1 MNLRIKLFTAFLGLV
16 IIPLFVLGIITF
28 FVTFNSIEKKYSQQA
43 EYSLKA
49 IGYSIKNVFQEMD
62 NVTDNGIAKGVFQA
76 ALSAK
81 DPDTQDLT
89 ATTQLEL
96 NANQRNFRSLL
107 YSHPAIDYAFLYNIH
122 GGRESNVIAIFNKEN
137 FETLPYEKFKEHP
150 LYTEVMALNGQPKWI
165 APHEYPEL
173 TGSDNVF
180 TQIRLIKELSN
191 LERVGVLVVQIK
203 NWEFEKIFQNLK
215 LGSQMR
221 DTRFML
227 VNDKGL
233 ILYDYQ
239 SELDGQQIGAY
250 LLKDWELG
258 EGYRSFKG
266 KFNGKESVISI
277 YKLQDYPWSLV
288 SVTSWSYLSQEVTT
302 FAKWFVAIICVCVLT
317 AMLFNFIFINRI
329 TGTIGV
335 IVRFMRKVESGD
347 LNARVDEKGDD
358 ELLLLQ
364 KGFNNQMDKINELF
378 DQVKREQ
385 LQKANAE
392 LRVLQAQIKPH
403 FLFNTLESI
412 NVLAVQNEGRKV
424 SEMVLRLASIL
435 RISIQDK
442 EEIKLSLEVEHLR
455 SYLEIQKFRFDELF
469 EYVIDIPDEM
479 KNCLLLKL
487 TLQPL
492 VENSIQHGFEGID
505 YKGRITVTG
514 RMEQDRI
521 LLRIEDNGIGM
532 TNEQLANIQY
542 ADMDDP
548 AYRSLAPYPSHE
560 RRGLG
565 LRSVYDRLRFQYG
578 SRYGLFICS
587 LPGYGTTIQCVIP
600 RYGAGDFDEIKSVA
614 S

>member
-1 MNLRIKLFTAFLGLV
+1 MNLRIKLFTAFIALV
-16 IIPLFVLGIITF
+16 IIPLFILGIITF
-28 FVTFNSIEKKYSQQA
+28 FVTFRSIETKHSQQE

-49 IGYSIKNVFQEMD
+49 ISYSIKNVFHEMD
-62 NVTDNGIAKGVFQA
+62 TVTDNGIAKGVFQA
-76 ALSAK
+76 ALVAK
-81 DPDTQDLT
+81 DPDSQNLT
-89 ATTQLEL
+89 ASTQLEL
-96 NANQRNFRSLL
+96 NANQKNFRSLL
-107 YSHPAIDYAFLYNIH
+107 YNHPAIDYAFLYNVN
-122 GGRESNVIAIFNKEN
+122 GGKESNVISIFNKEN
-137 FETLPYEKFKEHP
+137 FQTLPYEKFKEHP
-150 LYTEVMALNGQPKWI
+150 LYNEVMSLRGLPKWI

-173 TGSDNVF
+173 TGSDKVF

-191 LERVGVLVVQIK
+191 LHRVGVLVVQIK
-203 NWEFEKIFQNLK
+203 DWEFEKIFQNLE
-215 LGSQMR
+215 LGSNNR
-221 DTRFML
+221 NTKFML

-239 SELDGQQIGAY
+239 SKLDGESIQDHMKEKFQLNNDY
-250 LLKDWELG
+250 Q
-258 EGYRSFKG
+258 SFRG
-266 KFNGKESVISI
+266 KFNGEESVISI
-277 YKLQDYPWSLV
+277 YNLKEYPWSLV
-288 SVTSWSYLSQEVTT
+288 SVTSWDYLSQELTT
-302 FAKWFVAIICVCVLT
+302 FAKWFVLIITICVVT
-317 AMLFNFIFINRI
+317 AILFNVLFMNRI

-335 IVRFMRKVESGD
+335 IVRFMRKVEDGD

-378 DQVKREQ
+378 HQVKREQ
-385 LQKANAE
+385 LQKTNAE

-442 EEIKLSLEVEHLR
+442 EEIRLSLEVEHLR
-455 SYLEIQKFRFDELF
+455 SYLEIQKFRFDDLF
-469 EYVIDIPDEM
+469 EYHIEIPDEM
-479 KNCLLLKL
+479 MNCLLLKL

-514 RMEQDRI
+514 KMEEDRI

-532 TNEQLANIQY
+532 TNEQLASIQY
-542 ADMDDP
+542 ADIDDP
-548 AYRSLAPYPSHE
+548 NYQLLQPYPNHE

-565 LRSVYDRLRFQYG
+565 LRSVFDRLRFQYG
-578 SRYGLFICS
+578 SKSGLFICS
-587 LPGYGTTIQCVIP
+587 QPGQGTIIQCVIP
-600 RYGAGDFDEIKSVA
+600 KYELGDKD
-614 S
+614 

>member
-479 KNCLLLKL
+479 MNCLLLKL

-565 LRSVYDRLRFQYG
+565 LRSVYDRLRYQYG

-614 S
+614 G

>member
-277 YKLQDYPWSLV
+277 YKLQNYPWSLV

-578 SRYGLFICS
+578 RRYGLFICS
-587 LPGYGTTIQCVIP
+587 QPGYGTMIQCVIP

-614 S
+614 G

>member
-565 LRSVYDRLRFQYG
+565 LRSVYDRLRYQYG

-614 S
+614 G

>member
-28 FVTFNSIEKKYSQQA
+28 FVTFRSIETKYSQQA

-49 IGYSIKNVFQEMD
+49 IGYSIKSVFQAMD

-81 DPDTQDLT
+81 NPDLQDLT

-122 GGRESNVIAIFNKEN
+122 GDRKSNVIAIFNKEN
-137 FETLPYEKFKEHP
+137 FQTLPYEKFKEHP
-150 LYTEVMALNGQPKWI
+150 LYNEVMALNGMPKWI

-191 LERVGVLVVQIK
+191 LERVGILVVQIK

-215 LGSQMR
+215 LGSNMR

-239 SELDGQQIGAY
+239 AELDGQPIGAY
-250 LLKDWELG
+250 LSKDWQFSES
-258 EGYRSFKG
+258 YRSFKG
-266 KFNGKESVISI
+266 KFAGQESVISI

-302 FAKWFVAIICVCVLT
+302 FAKWFVAINCVCVLT
-317 AMLFNFIFINRI
+317 AMLFNLIFMNRI

-347 LNARVDEKGDD
+347 LHARVDEKGDD

-378 DQVKREQ
+378 EQVKREQ

-442 EEIKLSLEVEHLR
+442 EEIQLSLEIEHLR
-455 SYLEIQKFRFDELF
+455 SYLEIQKFRFDDLF
-469 EYVIDIPDEM
+469 DYEIDIPDEM
-479 KNCLLLKL
+479 MHCLLLKL

-492 VENSIQHGFEGID
+492 VENSIQHGFEGIT
-505 YKGRITVTG
+505 YKGKITVKG
-514 RMEQDRI
+514 RMEKDRI

-532 TNEQLANIQY
+532 TNKQLAKIQY

-548 AYRSLAPYPSHE
+548 AYRSPAPYPNLE

-565 LRSVYDRLRFQYG
+565 LRSVYDRLKFQYG
-578 SRYGLFICS
+578 SQYGLFICS
-587 LPGYGTTIQCVIP
+587 QPGQGTIIQCAIP
-600 RYGAGDFDEIKSVA
+600 KYGAGDNDEIKSSA
-614 S
+614 G